1 MKDLLQLMLEAQKE
15 PDSKGR
21 TLQDEEIVA
30 QSVLFINGGYETTA
44 TTLALICY
52 HLASYP
58 DVQEKLYGEV
68 IECWPE
74 DDSLPNLDV
83 RQKMNY
89 MEMVISGVLRL
100 YPPGRFFEYQKFK
113 FLHSPSFLDISTNF
127 LSLAVFCWNL
137 VLLVSDTVF
146 DMSPPRPP
154 QISEY

>member
-1 MKDLLQLMLEAQKE
+1 MKDLRQLMLEAQKE

-21 TLQDEEIVA
+21 TLQDDEIVA
-30 QSVLFINGGYETTA
+30 QSVNGGYETTA

-52 HLASYP
+52 HLALYP
-58 DVQEKLYGEV
+58 DVQDTLYGEV
-68 IECWPE
+68 IERWPE

-89 MEMVISGVLRL
+89 MEMVISEVLRL